1 MLGRNN
7 FHTLRDYEY
16 LQPINSNKG
25 FANQYRLTANYSY
38 LDFLNTIL
46 SPGELKIRIAVI
58 KYT

>member
-16 LQPINSNKG
+16 LQLINSNKVL
-25 FANQYRLTANYSY
+25 ANQYRLTSNYSD

-46 SPGELKIRIAVI
+46 SPEELRIRIVSI